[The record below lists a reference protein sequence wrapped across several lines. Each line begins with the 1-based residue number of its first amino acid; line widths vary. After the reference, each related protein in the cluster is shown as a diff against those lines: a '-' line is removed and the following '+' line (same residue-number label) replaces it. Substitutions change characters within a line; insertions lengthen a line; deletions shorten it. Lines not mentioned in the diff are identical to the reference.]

1 MFHRQSVKYKL
12 LVGFILVMIPVVTYM
27 LINNS
32 NSRDLVRVK
41 VSETYNNTLTIFTG
55 QIDHYLQQIDDY
67 LYKMGVLD
75 ADIGLLTSYP
85 VNSNDYTLTKVR
97 INAKLNRDVGVY
109 NLVDSV
115 FLYQADDI
123 IFGTESVYND
133 TYKLITEHMEQSSY
147 KAEMY
152 QYGKSNWQLGESDR
166 VAGKYYLINYIK
178 VTDDLFFGAIV
189 TIQDIHDLLLI
200 QWNDGDIGF
209 TDIFNVENDHLT
221 DVLTAYSSLE
231 GESSSDII
239 DANASDYV
247 LLEQRSH
254 VANMAY
260 RLAIPEKTIMREL
273 LFFRNATFVAPI
285 FFLVILGLY
294 ILYMQRMLFKPLHEL
309 MLGMKKVSLGNLE
322 VRLQRNNTIEFDFLA
337 NTFNDMA
344 EQVKNLKI
352 DVYEEQLRV
361 KQGELKQLQSQ
372 INPHFYMNSLNII
385 YNFAVLEEMDSVKK
399 MSLHLADYFRFIM
412 TSNRDMITFKEELKH
427 IENYITIQQLRFPNR
442 LEMSIENI
450 DPFLNYPIAALTI
463 QPFVEN
469 AIIHGFKN
477 RKQIFKITIAA
488 HRNSDQGFIITI
500 SDNGT
505 GFPEDV
511 LVKLRR
517 HEAIEE
523 GQRTSLGIMNV
534 INRLELLYGK
544 LATIQFRNL
553 TEESGAVIEIY
564 FPIYEE
570 LK

>member
-1 MFHRQSVKYKL
+1 MFHHQSVKYKL
-12 LVGFILVMIPVVTYM
+12 MVGFIVVMIPIVAYM

-55 QIDHYLQQIDDY
+55 QIDHYLEQIDDY

-75 ADIGLLTSYP
+75 ADIGLLTSYA
-85 VNSNDYTLTKVR
+85 VSSNDYTLTKVR
-97 INAKLNRDVGVY
+97 IDAKLDRDAGVY
-109 NLVDSV
+109 NLVDSI
-115 FLYQADDI
+115 FLYQAEDI
-123 IFGTESVYND
+123 IFGTESVYSS
-133 TYKLITEHMEQSSY
+133 TYKLITEYMDSSPL
-147 KAEMY
+147 KSDMY
-152 QYGKSNWQLGESDR
+152 QYGKSSWQLGESDHI
-166 VAGKYYLINYIK
+166 AGRYFLINYIK

-209 TDIFNVENDHLT
+209 TDIFNVENDQLSN
-221 DVLTAYSSLE
+221 VLTAYSSLE
-231 GESSSDII
+231 GESSSEII

-260 RLAIPEKTIMREL
+260 RLAIPEKTVMREL
-273 LFFRNATFVAPI
+273 LFFRNATIVAPI
-285 FFLVILGLY
+285 FFFVILVLY
-294 ILYMQRMLFKPLHEL
+294 ILYMQRMLFKPLHQL

-322 VRLQRNNTIEFDFLA
+322 VRLQRNHTMEFDFLA

-412 TSNRDMITFKEELKH
+412 TTNREMITLKEELKH

-442 LEMSIENI
+442 LVMTIEHI
-450 DPFLNYPIAALTI
+450 EPFLDYQIAALTI
-463 QPFVEN
+463 QPFIEN

-477 RKQIFKITIAA
+477 RKQIFEITIAA
-488 HRNSDQGFIITI
+488 QRNSEHSFVITI

-505 GFPEDV
+505 GFPDDV
-511 LVKLRR
+511 LTKLRR

-534 INRLELLYGK
+534 INRLELLYGE
-544 LATIQFRNL
+544 LATIEFRNNDAA
-553 TEESGAVIEIY
+553 SGAVIEIY
-564 FPIYEE
+564 FPIDEE